1 MEEFNLLLDEK
12 NEKILSKLDNCVG
25 LSKCKETLR
34 EIIKCHEMTQK
45 YKCNID
51 FENYNIIIRNES
63 AYNSYEKLI
72 KVIAEIYYENKII
85 RNPNELYISK
95 DELRVNRLEKKDW
108 KSVEEGI
115 IVVDLAD
122 FGVYSNDLRKPI
134 IQMIDANPTKSFVII
149 EDNFIEG
156 KTNAQYIDYFIW
168 SMKIEHISNEEK
180 ELYVEKFM
188 KNNSLQYSENVLK
201 KIADDNYY
209 KVKNKLINILVKSK
223 ITKTNNV
230 DQLCSDTEQ
239 KSIEKGKKKNGM
251 EELESLVGL
260 KETKEQI
267 KKIINYIKICKD
279 KSRLPMLHMV
289 FNGNPGTGKTTVARI
304 IGKIFAE
311 EKILSDKENFVEAQR
326 NDLIGKYV
334 GQTAPKTQSVINKA
348 LGGVLFI
355 DEAYSIASYISD
367 ETVIDYGAEC
377 IATLLKGMED
387 HRDELC
393 VILAG
398 YTNEMER
405 MLNVNPGFESRIQ
418 FVINFPDY
426 TAEELYTIFK
436 GLCKKEGY
444 KIASNLKRFLV
455 NFFENTKK
463 SKNFSNAR
471 FVRNLFEKIKIEQA
485 NRVINEKENRNL
497 LKLEDILKAVN
508 NTRIKTDH
516 VRNKI
521 GFQ

>member
-1 MEEFNLLLDEK
+1 
-12 NEKILSKLDNCVG
+12 
-25 LSKCKETLR
+25 
-34 EIIKCHEMTQK
+34 
-45 YKCNID
+45 
-51 FENYNIIIRNES
+51 
-63 AYNSYEKLI
+63 
-72 KVIAEIYYENKII
+72 
-85 RNPNELYISK
+85 
-95 DELRVNRLEKKDW
+95 
-108 KSVEEGI
+108 
-115 IVVDLAD
+115 
-122 FGVYSNDLRKPI
+122 
-134 IQMIDANPTKSFVII
+134 
-149 EDNFIEG
+149 
-156 KTNAQYIDYFIW
+156 
-168 SMKIEHISNEEK
+168 
-180 ELYVEKFM
+180 
-188 KNNSLQYSENVLK
+188 
-201 KIADDNYY
+201 
-209 KVKNKLINILVKSK
+209 
-223 ITKTNNV
+223 
-230 DQLCSDTEQ
+230 
-239 KSIEKGKKKNGM
+239 M

-455 NFFENTKK
+455 NYFENAKK

-508 NTRIKTDH
+508 NTRIKTDY

-521 GFQ
+521 GF

>member
-201 KIADDNYY
+201 K
-209 KVKNKLINILVKSK
+209 
-223 ITKTNNV
+223 
-230 DQLCSDTEQ
+230 
-239 KSIEKGKKKNGM
+239 
-251 EELESLVGL
+251 
-260 KETKEQI
+260 
-267 KKIINYIKICKD
+267 
-279 KSRLPMLHMV
+279 
-289 FNGNPGTGKTTVARI
+289 
-304 IGKIFAE
+304 
-311 EKILSDKENFVEAQR
+311 
-326 NDLIGKYV
+326 
-334 GQTAPKTQSVINKA
+334 
-348 LGGVLFI
+348 
-355 DEAYSIASYISD
+355 
-367 ETVIDYGAEC
+367 
-377 IATLLKGMED
+377 
-387 HRDELC
+387 
-393 VILAG
+393 
-398 YTNEMER
+398 
-405 MLNVNPGFESRIQ
+405 
-418 FVINFPDY
+418 
-426 TAEELYTIFK
+426 
-436 GLCKKEGY
+436 
-444 KIASNLKRFLV
+444 
-455 NFFENTKK
+455 
-463 SKNFSNAR
+463 
-471 FVRNLFEKIKIEQA
+471 
-485 NRVINEKENRNL
+485 
-497 LKLEDILKAVN
+497 
-508 NTRIKTDH
+508 
-516 VRNKI
+516 
-521 GFQ
+521 